1 MTFYLIGL
9 GLNERSLSMEAA
21 EICKKASKV
30 YLENYT
36 VDFPYDTKKLEQ
48 EIKVKIESLN
58 REAVEGEKFV
68 NDAKKK
74 DIVLLVYGSPLAA
87 TTHISLILKCKE
99 AEIKYRILQNA
110 SIMDAIAETGLQLYK
125 FGKTASMPAWKKS
138 FEPDSFLDIL
148 RENLSIKAH
157 TLLLVDISLNSRE
170 ALEQLKKS
178 SEKKEINLDK
188 IIIFSKA
195 GTEESKIYYD
205 TLENLQKK
213 KIEFPFCIII
223 PTEMH
228 FIEQEALEQLK
239 E

>member
-1 MTFYLIGL
+1 MVFYLIGL
-9 GLNERSLSMEAA
+9 GLNERSISLEAA
-21 EICKKASKV
+21 EICKKADKI

-36 VDFPYDTKKLEQ
+36 VDFPYDIKKLER
-48 EIKVKIESLN
+48 EIGKIESLN

-68 NDAKKK
+68 DDAKKK

-99 AEIKYRILQNA
+99 AEIEYRIIQNA

-138 FEPDSFLDIL
+138 FTPDSFLDIL
-148 RENLSIKAH
+148 KENISIKAH
-157 TLLLVDISLNSRE
+157 TLLLIDISLNSKE
-170 ALEQLKKS
+170 ALEQLKKA
-178 SEKKEINLDK
+178 SEKKEMNLDK
-188 IIIFSKA
+188 IILFSKA
-195 GTEESKIYYD
+195 GTRESKIFYD